1 MENKIVSIDFGI
13 LSPKEIKKMATVE
26 ITRYDLY
33 DRDGYPVENGVM
45 DPRLGVIDP
54 GMRCKVCGGGVGTC
68 LGHFGYIELARP
80 VIHVRYVDTIYKL
93 LRATCESCGRVLETK
108 EELKE
113 NMDPLNNLY
122 HAKKKKCPY
131 CGAKQR
137 KIRLN
142 KPYTFTI
149 DGEKLTPLE
158 IREWL
163 EKIPDEDL
171 KALGI
176 NGGRPEWLIIT
187 LLPVP
192 PVTVRPSIT
201 LETGERSEDDLT
213 HKIVDIVR
221 INQRLRDNIMIGAP
235 DFIID
240 DLWELLQYH
249 VSTYFDNNISGIPQA
264 RHRSG
269 RALRTL
275 AQRLKGKEGR
285 FRNNLSG
292 KRVNFSSRTVISP
305 DPKISIDEVGVPEVV
320 AKELTVPVKVNERNI
335 SFLRSIIRKGPNE
348 LEGANYVI
356 RPDKRKKKITE
367 ENKNEIAEE
376 IEPGYTVERHIRDGD
391 IAIFNRQPSLHRMS
405 MMAHRIRIT
414 PWKTFTLNTSVCA
427 PYNADFDGD
436 EMNLHIPQTEE
447 AQTEAEELMLVEKN
461 IRSPRF
467 GGPLIGCIQDQI
479 SGSYILTKKGTVI
492 KKEDAVQLLQNVG
505 IEKEITKDFITGK
518 ELFSYLLPDDLNVEF
533 KSNACIACDKC
544 DKEKC
549 PYDLYVKIENG
560 KLKTGIIDAKAIG
573 REKGIIT
580 SVIEKKYGPEKAR
593 EFLDRVSKI
602 GVDFLTRYGFTIGLS
617 DVDIPKNAKRK
628 IEKNVKNAEVECNEL
643 IKNYEKGKIEQFPG
657 QTLKE
662 SLETHILRTLRK
674 VVDEASNIISDTAK
688 ENCAVIMARSGARG
702 SMLNLTQLAGCIGQ
716 QTIQGKRIQR
726 GYKQRTLPHFKK
738 GELSPRAHGFVP
750 SSFKDGLNPFEFF
763 FDAMNGR
770 EGLMDKSLRTRK
782 SGYMERRLV
791 NALQDLRV
799 EYDGTVRDDSGIV
812 VQFTPGEDG
821 IDPAKSEWG
830 TIDVERIVREEVGK

>member
-1 MENKIVSIDFGI
+1 MENKITEIDFGI
-13 LSPKEIKKMATVE
+13 LSPAEIKKMATVE

-33 DRDGYPVENGVM
+33 DRDGYPIENGVM
-45 DPRLGVIDP
+45 DSRLGVIDP
-54 GMRCKVCGGGVGTC
+54 GMRCRVCGGGVGTC
-68 LGHFGYIELARP
+68 FGHFGYMELARP
-80 VIHVRYVDTIYKL
+80 VIHVRFVDTIYKL
-93 LRATCESCGRVLETK
+93 LRSTCEKCGRVLVDK
-108 EELKE
+108 EELKDIM
-113 NMDPLNNLY
+113 NPLYDLY
-122 HAKKKKCPY
+122 LAKKKKCPH

-137 KIRLN
+137 KIKLN
-142 KPYTFTI
+142 KPYTFTA
-149 DGEKLTPLE
+149 DGKKLTPLE

-171 KALGI
+171 KMLGL

-187 LLPVP
+187 LLPIP

-213 HKIVDIVR
+213 HKLVDIVK

-249 VSTYFDNNISGIPQA
+249 VSTYFDNNISGIPQS

-285 FRNNLSG
+285 FRSNLSG

-305 DPKISIDEVGVPEVV
+305 DPKISINEVGVPEVV
-320 AKELTVPVKVNERNI
+320 AKELTVPVKVTERNL
-335 SFLRSIIRKGPNE
+335 SFIKSLIRNGPNE
-348 LEGANYVI
+348 LEGANYII
-356 RPDKRKKKITE
+356 RPDGRKKKITE
-367 ENKNEIAEE
+367 ENKDEILEE
-376 IEPGYTVERHIRDGD
+376 VEPGYTVERHLMNGD
-391 IAIFNRQPSLHRMS
+391 ISVFNRQPSLHRVS
-405 MMAHRIRIT
+405 MMSHKVRIT
-414 PWKTFTLNTSVCA
+414 PWKTFTLNPCVCA

-447 AQTEAEELMLVEKN
+447 AQTEAEELMLVERN

-467 GGPLIGCIQDQI
+467 GGPLVGCIQDQI
-479 SGSYILTKKGTVI
+479 SGNYLLTKKETVLSR
-492 KKEDAVQLLQNVG
+492 EDAVQLLQNIG
-505 IEKEITKDFITGK
+505 IEKKIEKDYITGK

-533 KSNACIACDKC
+533 KSNACINCEKC

-549 PYDLYVKIENG
+549 KYDLYVKIENG
-560 KLKTGIIDAKAIG
+560 KLKTGVIDAKAIG
-573 REKGIIT
+573 REKGILID
-580 SVIEKKYGPEKAR
+580 VIEKKYGPEKAR
-593 EFLDRVSKI
+593 EFLDNVSRL
-602 GVDFLTRYGFTIGLS
+602 GVDFISRHGFTIGLS
-617 DVDIPKNAKRK
+617 DVDVPKSAKRK
-628 IEKNVKNAEVECNEL
+628 IEKSIEAAEKEAMEL
-643 IKNYEKGKIEQFPG
+643 IKKFRKGDIEQFPG

-662 SLETHILRTLRK
+662 SLETHIMRTLRK
-674 VVDEASNIISDTAK
+674 VVEDASEAISESLG
-688 ENCAVIMARSGARG
+688 ENGAVIMARSGARG
-702 SMLNLTQLAGCIGQ
+702 SLLNLTQLAGCIGQ

-726 GYKQRTLPHFKK
+726 GYKQRTLPHFRK

-750 SSFKDGLNPFEFF
+750 SSFKDGLSPFEFF

-799 EYDGTVRDDSGIV
+799 EYDGTVRDDSGMII
-812 VQFTPGEDG
+812 QFVSGEDG

-830 TIDVERIVREEVGK
+830 SINVERIVKEEISK